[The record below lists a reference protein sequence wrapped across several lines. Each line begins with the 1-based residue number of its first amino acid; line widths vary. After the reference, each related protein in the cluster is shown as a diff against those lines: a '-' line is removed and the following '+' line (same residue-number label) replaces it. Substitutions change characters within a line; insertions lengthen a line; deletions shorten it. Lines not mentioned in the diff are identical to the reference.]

1 MRLLMAHGLLGHSKE
16 YDMIS
21 KEEKLFIIN
30 GYLKSLGAQKIMLN
44 DRITPDL
51 TQEESAEINIS
62 IESIDQKIQAI
73 ESEKT
78 KIEEGE

>member
-21 KEEKLFIIN
+21 KEEKIFIID
-30 GYLKSLGAQKIMLN
+30 GYLKSKGAERIMLN
-44 DRITPDL
+44 DKITPDL
-51 TQEESAEINIS
+51 TQEELADINLS
-62 IESIDQKIQAI
+62 IESINEKIQAI
-73 ESEKT
+73 ESEKI

>member
-1 MRLLMAHGLLGHSKE
+1 MAHGQHGQFKE

-30 GYLKSLGAQKIMLN
+30 GYLKSKDAERIMLN

-51 TQEESAEINIS
+51 TQEELAEINLS

-73 ESEKT
+73 ESERI

>member
-21 KEEKLFIIN
+21 KEEKIFIID
-30 GYLKSLGAQKIMLN
+30 GYLKSKGAERIMLN

-51 TQEESAEINIS
+51 TQEELAEINLS

-73 ESEKT
+73 ESERI

>member
-1 MRLLMAHGLLGHSKE
+1 MAHGQRLSKE
-16 YDMIS
+16 YAMIF

-30 GYLKSLGAQKIMLN
+30 GYLKSLGAEKIMLN
-44 DRITPDL
+44 DRITSDL
-51 TQEESAEINIS
+51 TQEEIAEINLS
-62 IESIDQKIQAI
+62 INSIDQKIQAI

>member
-1 MRLLMAHGLLGHSKE
+1 MAHGQRLSKE
-16 YDMIS
+16 YAMIF
-21 KEEKLFIIN
+21 KEEKLLIIS
-30 GYLKSLGAQKIMLN
+30 GYLKSLGAEKIMLN

-51 TQEESAEINIS
+51 TQEEIAEINLS

>member
-21 KEEKLFIIN
+21 KEEKIFIID
-30 GYLKSLGAQKIMLN
+30 GYLKSKGAERIMLN

-51 TQEESAEINIS
+51 TQEELADINLS
-62 IESIDQKIQAI
+62 IESINEKIQAI
-73 ESEKT
+73 ESEKI

>member
-1 MRLLMAHGLLGHSKE
+1 MAHGRLGQFKE

-21 KEEKLFIIN
+21 KEEKIFIID
-30 GYLKSLGAQKIMLN
+30 GYLKSKGAERIMLS

-51 TQEESAEINIS
+51 TQEELAEINLS

-73 ESEKT
+73 ESEKI